1 MFLPISFFHY
11 DIRVVFI
18 TYFRVCFYY
27 YVVVAGFVAKILCV
41 LYFYANFTDE
51 K

>member
-27 YVVVAGFVAKILCV
+27 YVVVAGFVAKDFMRSLF
-41 LYFYANFTDE
+41 LLQFYR
-51 K
+51 